1 VSTSVAPPALVPVL
15 SEIARV
21 AGETLDLPEDFHR
34 IATAA
39 GRVLKFDAMT
49 VTLTDAGDGF
59 ALYSIGGAEVTD
71 ETRRAY
77 ARMVPRSEYSTG
89 LWETLTKAGVID
101 DVAAACD
108 TNFPRDRDL
117 RDSGVRAMLRA
128 PLHAGPR
135 TIGYLSLLSLGAR
148 AFRDEDLAL
157 LSPIADVVAMAVAHA
172 RLAAEEK
179 NRRRRHEAL
188 QALSPVLAR
197 ALDVREVFDAISE
210 IVRPVIPHDRMA
222 LGLLNEARDAVR
234 VYAVSGTGFPEI
246 REAIRLSPAE
256 CARGD
261 DWSTE
266 IVRDVAHDVDP
277 GSDRGR
283 HLSADGIR
291 SLLRVPIF
299 FEGQWQFAGGL
310 LFFSRA
316 PGTYDEGDLPLAQH
330 VADQIALALSHER
343 LAGEA
348 RRVAE
353 ARAEAEKLEERVAAL
368 SEELAL
374 RGGFGRIVGTSK
386 GWRDVLVQ
394 AAKVAPTETT
404 VLLTGESGTGK
415 EVVARA
421 IHRSSARAAG
431 PFVALN
437 CAALPDQLLESEL
450 FGYEKGA
457 FTGATGAKPGRI
469 EQASGGTL
477 FLDEAGE
484 MSPAVQAKLLRVL
497 EEREFQ
503 RLGGTKVLK
512 TDARIVAATN
522 RDLARAIEKGEFR
535 EDLFYRLS
543 VFGIHL
549 PPLRERPED
558 ILPLTE
564 MFLAELGPAVGR
576 SVPGVSREAKDLL
589 LSYPWPGNVRE
600 LRNALERA
608 AILSDGGLITAA
620 HLPIGVTR
628 RDSPA
633 ARTAPRGSG
642 SAATEATA
650 ATNPLLPPEG
660 VDLESLERDY
670 VKEALKK
677 ARFNKSKAAKL
688 LGLTRAQLYSRI
700 EKYGLEGGAGED

>member
-1 VSTSVAPPALVPVL
+1 VAVL

-21 AGETLDLPEDFHR
+21 AGETLDLPEVFHR

-39 GRVLKFDAMT
+39 GRVLSFDAMT
-49 VTLTDAGDGF
+49 VTLTDEGDGL
-59 ALYSIGGAEVTD
+59 ALYSIGGAEITD
-71 ETRRAY
+71 ERRRAY

-89 LWETLTKAGVID
+89 LWETLIRGGVIG

-108 TNFPRDRDL
+108 AAFPRDRTL
-117 RDSGVRAMLRA
+117 LDSGVHAMLRA
-128 PLHAGPR
+128 PLHAGER
-135 TIGYLSLLSLGAR
+135 TIGYLSLHSLKPR
-148 AFRDEDLAL
+148 AFGEDDLAL
-157 LSPIADVVAMAVAHA
+157 LTPIADVVAMAVAHA

-179 NRRRRHEAL
+179 ERRRRYETL

-197 ALDVREVFDAISE
+197 ALDVREVFAAISE
-210 IVRPVIPHDRMA
+210 IVRPVVPHDRMA
-222 LGLLNEARDAVR
+222 IGLLNEDRSAVR
-234 VYAVSGTGFPEI
+234 VYAVTGAGFPRIE
-246 REAIRLSPAE
+246 ESIRLSPAE
-256 CARGD
+256 CARAD

-266 IVRDVAHDVDP
+266 IVRDVVKEIDP
-277 GSDRGR
+277 DTDKRR
-283 HLSADGIR
+283 QLSADGIR

-310 LFFSRA
+310 LFLSRA
-316 PGTYDEGDLPLAQH
+316 PGTYGEGDIPLAQH

-348 RRVAE
+348 RRAAE
-353 ARAEAEKLEERVAAL
+353 ARAEAEKLERRVAAL
-368 SEELAL
+368 SEELAS
-374 RGGFGRIVGTSK
+374 RGGFGRIVGTSR

-394 AAKVAPTETT
+394 AAKVAPMETT

-421 IHRSSARAAG
+421 IHRSSARGAG
-431 PFVALN
+431 AFVALN

-457 FTGATGAKPGRI
+457 FTGATAAKAGRI
-469 EQASGGTL
+469 EQAAGGTL

-522 RDLARAIEKGEFR
+522 RDLARAIERGEFR

-549 PPLRERPED
+549 PALRERPED

-620 HLPIGVTR
+620 DLPIGVAR
-628 RDSPA
+628 QDSAA
-633 ARTAPRGSG
+633 ARAAPRAPQT
-642 SAATEATA
+642 AAA
-650 ATNPLLPPEG
+650 ATNSFLPPEG

-670 VKEALKK
+670 VKEALRKT
-677 ARFNKSKAAKL
+677 RFNKSRAAKL

-700 EKYGLEGGAGED
+700 EKYGLEGGSGGD

>member
-1 VSTSVAPPALVPVL
+1 MESGTAALVPVL

-21 AGETLDLPEDFHR
+21 ASESLDLDVVFQR
-34 IATAA
+34 IAAA
-39 GRVLKFDAMT
+39 AARVLAFDAMT
-49 VTLTDAGDGF
+49 VTYNRGGEGFSLYTIAGPT
-59 ALYSIGGAEVTD
+59 LND
-71 ETRRAY
+71 EERRAY
-77 ARMVPRSEYSTG
+77 ARHVPRNEYSPG
-89 LWETLTKAGVID
+89 LWALLTRPGPTADLFSVF
-101 DVAAACD
+101 D
-108 TNFPRDRDL
+108 TSFPRDRSL
-117 RDSGVRAMLRA
+117 KEAKIRSMLRM
-128 PLHAGPR
+128 PLAGSSR
-135 TIGYLSLLSLGAR
+135 GGYLSLLSLKAGAYT
-148 AFRDEDLAL
+148 AEDEGLFR
-157 LSPIADVVAMAVAHA
+157 PIADVVAMAFEHE
-172 RLAAEEK
+172 RLAAGEK
-179 NRRRRHEAL
+179 ARRRKYEGL
-188 QALSPVLAR
+188 QALAPALAK
-197 ALDVREVFDAISE
+197 ALDVRDVFERISE
-210 IVRPVIPHDRMA
+210 IVRPVVPHDRMA
-222 LGLLNEARDAVR
+222 LGLLTEDRAAVR

-246 REAIRLSPAE
+246 REPIRLTPAE
-256 CARGD
+256 QAREN
-261 DWSTE
+261 WTTE
-266 IVRDVAHDVDP
+266 IIRDVSAEVDKD
-277 GSDRGR
+277 SDKCR
-283 HLSADGIR
+283 HLSADGVR

-299 FEGQWQFAGGL
+299 FEGHWQFAGGL
-310 LFFSRA
+310 LFLSRTA
-316 PGTYDEGDLPLAQH
+316 NTYSEDDVPFAQH
-330 VADQIALALSHER
+330 VADQVALSHQR
-343 LAGEA
+343 LAEEA
-348 RRVAE
+348 RRAAE
-353 ARAEAEKLEERVAAL
+353 ARAEAERLEMRVAAL
-368 SEELAL
+368 SEELAS

-386 GWRDVLVQ
+386 SWRDVLVQ

-421 IHRSSARAAG
+421 VHRSSARAAG
-431 PFVALN
+431 AFIALN

-457 FTGATGAKPGRI
+457 FTGATAAKPGRI
-469 EQASGGTL
+469 EQAAGGTL

-503 RLGGTKVLK
+503 RLGGTRVLK

-549 PPLRERPED
+549 PALRERPED

-620 HLPIGVTR
+620 DLPIGITR
-628 RDSPA
+628 QDPPA
-633 ARTAPRGSG
+633 AHAAPRTG
-642 SAATEATA
+642 TDATA
-650 ATNPLLPPEG
+650 ATAATSPFLPPEG
-660 VDLESLERDY
+660 VDLESLEREY
-670 VKEALKK
+670 VKEALRK
-677 ARFNKSKAAKL
+677 ARFNKSRAAKL

-700 EKYGLEGGAGED
+700 EKYGLEGGPGGD